1 MMKIGSVYYI
11 DGKYLELT
19 RVEVEMLDYTGLAD
33 ATYIFRELNY
43 PVHTFVEEAT
53 EVSTEEWTKIISST

>member
-1 MMKIGSVYYI
+1 MMKIGNVYYM

-19 RVEVEMLDYTGLAD
+19 RVEVEMLDFNGLVD
-33 ATYIFRELNY
+33 ATYIFKETHPCP
-43 PVHTFVEEAT
+43 PVEKPI

>member
-1 MMKIGSVYYI
+1 MKIGNVYYI

-19 RVEVEMLDYTGLAD
+19 RVEAEFGAYTGLID
-33 ATYIFRELNY
+33 ATYTFRETDR
-43 PVHTFVEEAT
+43 PSFSVEEAI

>member
-1 MMKIGSVYYI
+1 MMKIGSIYHI

-33 ATYIFRELNY
+33 ATYIFRETY
-43 PVHTFVEEAT
+43 RPSPPSVEEAI
-53 EVSTEEWTKIISST
+53 EVSAEEWTKIISST

>member
-1 MMKIGSVYYI
+1 MMKIGSIYHM
-11 DGKYLELT
+11 DGKYLELI
-19 RVEVEMLDYTGLAD
+19 RVEVEMLDYTGLTD

-53 EVSTEEWTKIISST
+53 EVNAEEWTKIISST

>member
-1 MMKIGSVYYI
+1 MMKIGNVYYM

-19 RVEVEMLDYTGLAD
+19 RVEIEMLDFNGLVD
-33 ATYIFRELNY
+33 ATYVFRETDR
-43 PVHTFVEEAT
+43 PSSSVEEAI